1 MRCRSVCLLLVAM
14 LATQHTDFE
23 SFANAL
29 GALPNQPPVPMACE
43 PSPSPIDVD
52 TNAIV
57 QKVVDV
63 LLKHYKHYKHYSS
76 TALRPRC
83 TSRCSAADGSRSLAM
98 NPCPSSRAPSCQ
110 PRSLP

>member
-1 MRCRSVCLLLVAM
+1 MLCCSVRLILVAM

-52 TNAIV
+52 TKDIV
-57 QKVVDV
+57 RQVIDV
-63 LLKHYKHYKHYSS
+63 LLKHSPSPAVHLEVLGRRWLALARNEWSVSNLTSTLLGVRAHRRSS
-76 TALRPRC
+76 TR
-83 TSRCSAADGSRSLAM
+83 D
-98 NPCPSSRAPSCQ
+98 
-110 PRSLP
+110 